1 MPMGSIPSDIDEIYT
16 PLFHQVSHLHA
27 KWEIFCQLYAS
38 GNEIIELLNFSSG
51 GFFRVCQDVM
61 AYDTLLNITRLTDPK
76 QTRMGKNVRENLT
89 LERLA
94 SSIDGGQ
101 FPKLK
106 DDIER
111 LLADSMNKCDFA
123 RELRNK
129 LIAHNDL
136 STNLHHRAALIS
148 TATKRNIEDA
158 LESIRHVMNSV
169 SSYFNG
175 GIVVYQVASM
185 NSDGNTLIVRLRQAK
200 LYCEQL
206 WELQLSPDSEA

>member
-1 MPMGSIPSDIDEIYT
+1 MPLGNIPSDINEIYT
-16 PLFHQVSHLHA
+16 PLFHQVSHLHV

-38 GNEIIELLNFSSG
+38 GNEIIELLNSSSG

-61 AYDTLLNITRLTDPK
+61 AYDILLNIGRLTDPK
-76 QTRMGKNVRENLT
+76 QTRMGRNVRDNLT

-94 SSIDGGQ
+94 SSVDGTQ

-106 DDIER
+106 DEIEQ
-111 LLADSMNKCDFA
+111 LLVQLKSKCGFV

-136 STNLHHRAALIS
+136 DANLHNRAALVS
-148 TATKRNIEDA
+148 TATKQNIEDA

-169 SSYFNG
+169 PSYFDG
-175 GIVVYQVASM
+175 GTVAYQLVSM
-185 NSDGNTLIVRLRQAK
+185 RGDANTLIVRLRQAK
-200 LYCEQL
+200 IYCEQL
-206 WELQLSPDSEA
+206 RELRISHDSEV